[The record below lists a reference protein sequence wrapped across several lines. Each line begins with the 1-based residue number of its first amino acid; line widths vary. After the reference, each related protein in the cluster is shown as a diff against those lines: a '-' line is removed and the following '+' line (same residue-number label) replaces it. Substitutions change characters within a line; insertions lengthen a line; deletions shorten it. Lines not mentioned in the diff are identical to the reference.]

1 MSLRDKAY
9 WIVEN
14 AAAIA
19 GDTHLVED
27 CTDNSDEYNL
37 HLVTRGE
44 KPLCDPPRYMTLGE
58 IRALPQVE
66 GLELAAPRVWLC
78 GDWHIEPLFGKPEHI
93 EAYVQAC
100 KLRNRGMDPEADAL
114 FGLAFGYPE
123 DKIARFVLNGI
134 ERYGVTCGT
143 CGETISETIVWT
155 HVGSTMPY
163 IARFTTTLANGKS
176 YMLSTQLS
184 RSGATVEAILR
195 QVEMLSERPGPF
207 CRTVQWIAE
216 KRVRKGVKDLAQYP
230 DNQDRL
236 RTAYDRTLQ
245 LWAESV
251 LAERP

>member
-1 MSLRDKAY
+1 MSLRDRAY

-19 GDTHLVED
+19 GETHLVED

-37 HLVTRGE
+37 HLVAQGE

-134 ERYGVTCGT
+134 ERYGDT
-143 CGETISETIVWT
+143 
-155 HVGSTMPY
+155 
-163 IARFTTTLANGKS
+163 R
-176 YMLSTQLS
+176 
-184 RSGATVEAILR
+184 
-195 QVEMLSERPGPF
+195 
-207 CRTVQWIAE
+207 
-216 KRVRKGVKDLAQYP
+216 
-230 DNQDRL
+230 
-236 RTAYDRTLQ
+236 
-245 LWAESV
+245 
-251 LAERP
+251 